1 MGSCSQFKSRKET
14 LSIMDSLG
22 SMDLS
27 ELYNDLSLISCAPAK
42 PCRNFSKLGMCKPV
56 GTDNVASK
64 GRTLVKIALR
74 GLRPV
79 EDIRQEIE
87 AIIATL
93 DSIRFDFSDIF
104 NEEEE
109 SLFQMNY
116 RHYLGTC
123 MRDQDHEVSTK
134 VCMYTPL
141 SLGEEK
147 RFMDSF
153 EREST
158 DSEEI
163 PKTVKESQP
172 VTNQFSKKCAKENHL
187 QLSSRSGSLSP
198 KTFIELAFAEDSE
211 KWDPIGDSL
220 DSESVDSYE
229 FSKALNQQV
238 LDRYCRRSPK
248 CQARRY
254 SRQAQL
260 SDSLDSES
268 VDSGEF
274 LRTVEDIDQPG
285 PSHCLSQ
292 QYGKDRGCQ
301 KTCGSG
307 TFPPKKPPRLSAL
320 EALTEEKQII
330 DSQDSESSD
339 SREFMKPVDGS
350 HHPQTSP
357 FSYQNQLIE
366 TDNQVPSQVGRCPA
380 DKHVR
385 FTSKEDKHNIATL
398 DSQSSGSRESLIA
411 FETSPQPSVSPH
423 SSRADE
429 ENEQVHVPKLMSVKE
444 LRDCLKVQDL
454 PHRDTHDRENDR
466 FNELLKELWKM
477 RKELD
482 THKNIFVNIVNQNL
496 AIAEV
501 VRVLHLERGDV
512 RWSKKKKK
520 WKSLKGIFRQKR
532 IARIL
537 KVTKKRLGHI
547 SRFLRD
553 AESDL
558 RTEGGH
564 CK

>member
-1 MGSCSQFKSRKET
+1 
-14 LSIMDSLG
+14 MDSLG
-22 SMDLS
+22 AMDLS
-27 ELYNDLSLISCAPAK
+27 ELYNDLSFMTCAPAK
-42 PCRNFSKLGMCKPV
+42 PCRNFSKVGMFKPV
-56 GTDNVASK
+56 GTDSVPSK

-74 GLRPV
+74 GLKPV
-79 EDIRQEIE
+79 EDIRKEIE
-87 AIIATL
+87 AIIASL
-93 DSIRFDFSDIF
+93 DSIRFDFSDLF
-104 NEEEE
+104 GEEEE

-123 MRDQDHEVSTK
+123 MRDQDHEVSK
-134 VCMYTPL
+134 KGCRFAPL

-147 RFMDSF
+147 QIIDSF
-153 EREST
+153 ERECT
-158 DSEEI
+158 DSEECSR
-163 PKTVKESQP
+163 TVKESQLA
-172 VTNQFSKKCAKENHL
+172 TNQFSKKCAKENNT
-187 QLSSRSGSLSP
+187 QLSSRSGSFSP
-198 KTFIELAFAEDSE
+198 KAFIELAFAEDSE
-211 KWDPIGDSL
+211 KWDHFGDSL
-220 DSESVDSYE
+220 DSESVDSCE

-248 CQARRY
+248 CQASRY
-254 SRQAQL
+254 PRQAQL
-260 SDSLDSES
+260 SDSFDSES
-268 VDSGEF
+268 VDSGVF
-274 LRTVEDIDQPG
+274 LPTVEDIDQPG
-285 PSHCLSQ
+285 PSYCLSQ
-292 QYGKDRGCQ
+292 QYVKDKGCQ
-301 KTCGSG
+301 KTCQGV

-320 EALTEEKQII
+320 EALTEEKQVF

-339 SREFMKPVDGS
+339 SREFMKPVEGS
-350 HHPQTSP
+350 HHPQTSH
-357 FSYQNQLIE
+357 FNYQNHLKE
-366 TDNQVPSQVGRCPA
+366 SGDQVPSQVGGCPA
-380 DKHVR
+380 EKHVR
-385 FTSKEDKHNIATL
+385 FTSKEDKLNAATL
-398 DSQSSGSRESLIA
+398 DSQSSGSSESLVA
-411 FETSPQPSVSPH
+411 FETSSQPSVSPH

-454 PHRDTHDRENDR
+454 PHWDTHDRENDR

-512 RWSKKKKK
+512 RWSKRKKK
-520 WKSLKGIFRQKR
+520 WKRLKGLFRQKR

-553 AESDL
+553 VESDL
-558 RTEGGH
+558 RTEGH

>member
-1 MGSCSQFKSRKET
+1 MST
-14 LSIMDSLG
+14 MDSLG
-22 SMDLS
+22 SMDLC
-27 ELYNDLSLISCAPAK
+27 ELYNDLSFMTCAPPK
-42 PCRNFSKLGMCKPV
+42 PCRNFGMFKPV
-56 GTDNVASK
+56 GTDSVASK

-79 EDIRQEIE
+79 EDIRKEIE
-87 AIIATL
+87 AIISTL
-93 DSIRFDFSDIF
+93 DSIRFDFTDLFSD
-104 NEEEE
+104 EEE
-109 SLFQMNY
+109 SIFQINY

-123 MRDQDHEVSTK
+123 MRDQEHEVSKKGSRFST
-134 VCMYTPL
+134 L

-147 RFMDSF
+147 QVIDSF

-158 DSEEI
+158 DSEECSR
-163 PKTVKESQP
+163 TMKESQP
-172 VTNQFSKKCAKENHL
+172 VTNLFSKKCAKENNM
-187 QLSSRSGSLSP
+187 QFSSRSGSLSP
-198 KTFIELAFAEDSE
+198 KSFMELAFAQESE
-211 KWDPIGDSL
+211 KWDHIGDSV
-220 DSESVDSYE
+220 DSESVDSCE

-248 CQARRY
+248 CQARRCP
-254 SRQAQL
+254 RQAQL

-268 VDSGEF
+268 LDSGEF

-285 PSHCLSQ
+285 PSHCFSQ
-292 QYGKDRGCQ
+292 QYVKDKGCQ
-301 KTCGSG
+301 KTCKGG
-307 TFPPKKPPRLSAL
+307 TFPPKKPPRLSVL
-320 EALTEEKQII
+320 EALTVEKQV

-339 SREFMKPVDGS
+339 SREFMKPVEGLY
-350 HHPQTSP
+350 HPQTSQ
-357 FSYQNQLIE
+357 FSSQNHLKE
-366 TDNQVPSQVGRCPA
+366 TGNQVLSQVGMSPTE
-380 DKHVR
+380 KHVR
-385 FTSKEDKHNIATL
+385 FTSKEDEHIIATL

-411 FETSPQPSVSPH
+411 FETSSQPSISPH
-423 SSRADE
+423 SSRSEE
-429 ENEQVHVPKLMSVKE
+429 ENQQVHVPKLMSVQE

-454 PHRDTHDRENDR
+454 PHWDNHERENDR

-520 WKSLKGIFRQKR
+520 WKRFKGLFRQKR

-547 SRFLRD
+547 SSFLRD
-553 AESDL
+553 VESDL
-558 RTEGGH
+558 RTDEGH

>member
-1 MGSCSQFKSRKET
+1 
-14 LSIMDSLG
+14 MDSLG

-27 ELYNDLSLISCAPAK
+27 ELYNDLSFMTCAPAK
-42 PCRNFSKLGMCKPV
+42 PCRNLSKLGMFNSV
-56 GTDNVASK
+56 GSDSVASK
-64 GRTLVKIALR
+64 GRTLVKISLR
-74 GLRPV
+74 GLRPI
-79 EDIRQEIE
+79 EDIRKEIE

-93 DSIRFDFSDIF
+93 DSIRFDFSDLF
-104 NEEEE
+104 SEEEE

-123 MRDQDHEVSTK
+123 MRDQDHEMSK
-134 VCMYTPL
+134 KSCRFAPF

-147 RFMDSF
+147 QVIDSF
-153 EREST
+153 EKEST
-158 DSEEI
+158 DSEECSR
-163 PKTVKESQP
+163 TVKESQP
-172 VTNQFSKKCAKENHL
+172 ETNRFSKKCAKENNK
-187 QLSSRSGSLSP
+187 QLSSRSSSVSP
-198 KTFIELAFAEDSE
+198 KTFMEFSFPEDLE
-211 KWDPIGDSL
+211 KWDHIGDSY
-220 DSESVDSYE
+220 DSESVDSCE
-229 FSKALNQQV
+229 FAKALNQQV

-248 CQARRY
+248 CQASRY
-254 SRQAQL
+254 PRQAQL

-292 QYGKDRGCQ
+292 QYVKDKGCQ
-301 KTCGSG
+301 KSG
-307 TFPPKKPPRLSAL
+307 EGGAFPPKKPPRLSAL
-320 EALTEEKQII
+320 EGLAEEKQVM
-330 DSQDSESSD
+330 DSPDSESSD
-339 SREFMKPVDGS
+339 SREFMKPVEES
-350 HHPQTSP
+350 HYPQSSQ
-357 FSYQNQLIE
+357 FIYQNHFKE
-366 TDNQVPSQVGRCPA
+366 TGNQVLSQVGRCPPE
-380 DKHVR
+380 KHVR

-398 DSQSSGSRESLIA
+398 DSQSSGSSESLIA
-411 FETSPQPSVSPH
+411 FETSSQPSISPY
-423 SSRADE
+423 SSRAGE

-444 LRDCLKVQDL
+444 LRNSLKVQDL
-454 PHRDTHDRENDR
+454 PHWDTHDRENDQ

-482 THKNIFVNIVNQNL
+482 THKNIFANIVNQNL

-512 RWSKKKKK
+512 RWSKRKKK
-520 WKSLKGIFRQKR
+520 WKGLKGLFRRKR

-553 AESDL
+553 VEPDL
-558 RTEGGH
+558 RTGGGH